1 MRKVAAGAF
10 VVKSLA
16 LLPYSLPRALPAC
29 QTADG
34 SSCDCISVRQQLQL
48 LQLLQLLLLPS
59 LSSPLWEFFV
69 LLLQLLLLLMLMLL
83 LLLLLLLLL
92 RFARQDVARHNMSCK

>member
-29 QTADG
+29 RTADG
-34 SSCDCISVRQQLQL
+34 SSCDCISV
-48 LQLLQLLLLPS
+48 
-59 LSSPLWEFFV
+59 
-69 LLLQLLLLLMLMLL
+69 LL

-92 RFARQDVARHNMSCK
+92 VKPH